1 MNNLNWQSQELEWVE
16 QVRKFMLELARASLG
31 DIPKLPENITQKA
44 LPLANKAQKIQ
55 DAVNGDES
63 SVKSPELE
71 WVEQV
76 RQLLFELTR
85 ISLADR
91 PKLPENLS
99 TRAIQLA
106 DKAQNIKERAA
117 TLREEISTG
126 ETVTAEMTDQVPPP
140 GELLDL
146 LQKSL
151 KIEWSSSSN
160 SDAREWQQLLNL
172 VDIARSIYQQIDK

>member
-1 MNNLNWQSQELEWVE
+1 MNNLNWQSQEVEWVE
-16 QVRKFMLELARASLG
+16 QVRQLMLELARASLG
-31 DIPKLPENITQKA
+31 DLPKLPENFSQKA
-44 LPLANKAQKIQ
+44 LPLATKAQAIR
-55 DAVNGDES
+55 DAVNSDES
-63 SVKSPELE
+63 SVSSPELE

-76 RQLLFELTR
+76 RQLLFELAR
-85 ISLADR
+85 SSLADR

-106 DKAQNIKERAA
+106 DKAQNIKERAE
-117 TLREEISTG
+117 TLTDEIPNG
-126 ETVTAEMTDQVPPP
+126 ETEIAEMTDQVPPP
-140 GELLDL
+140 GKLLDL

-151 KIEWSSSSN
+151 KIEWSSSSK